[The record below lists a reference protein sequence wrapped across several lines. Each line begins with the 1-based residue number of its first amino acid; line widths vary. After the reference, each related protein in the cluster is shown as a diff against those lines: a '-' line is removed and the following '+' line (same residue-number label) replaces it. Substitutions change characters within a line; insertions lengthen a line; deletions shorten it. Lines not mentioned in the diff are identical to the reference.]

1 MKSFIIGVVVLSMAG
16 VTSATI
22 FSDDFENDI
31 TGTFPSK
38 WVIQHKD
45 PVQINADAIV
55 VDRTTAPGM
64 VYAGDKSVRI
74 TFHGGIGSGI
84 KTTFN
89 PVTQG
94 TVSFYCMIE
103 WGSDDLQLM
112 GLHNFSN
119 TELSTSHL
127 ITISAQPF
135 NDVWEYSVAG
145 FSLGIPV
152 VFGEYDRFDF
162 HFDTELDVATLY
174 INNQITS
181 IVNFPFENPS
191 DGITTIRSVDDSGP
205 GTAQWY
211 LDNVVVTPEPAT
223 LLLIGLGAVMLRKR
237 RIRHK
242 T

>member
-103 WGSDDLQLM
+103 WGSDDLQLV
-112 GLHNFSN
+112 L
-119 TELSTSHL
+119 LAVDIADHL
-127 ITISAQPF
+127 
-135 NDVWEYSVAG
+135 
-145 FSLGIPV
+145 
-152 VFGEYDRFDF
+152 
-162 HFDTELDVATLY
+162 
-174 INNQITS
+174 
-181 IVNFPFENPS
+181 
-191 DGITTIRSVDDSGP
+191 GP
-205 GTAQWY
+205 GA
-211 LDNVVVTPEPAT
+211 A
-223 LLLIGLGAVMLRKR
+223 GARFP
-237 RIRHK
+237 
-242 T
+242 